1 MSQAQAPK
9 ADAQTALAELIE
21 RLVAEIEP
29 LHLRLN
35 LAVWNANVTG
45 DAAHEQE
52 SARLEAMI
60 RGVYARPEPFA
71 FLQALTSAGGVSD
84 ARLERQRQLVFN
96 SFQANQ
102 LPAETIQRI
111 VGLEKKLESRF
122 NTYRASLDGERV
134 GDNAIRQLLRDSDDN
149 ALRRRAWEASK
160 QIGAEIETELLELV
174 RLRNQTARQLGFDD
188 HYALSLRL
196 KDELEEP
203 QLEAWLDEVEH
214 GTRPLYEAYKRDLD
228 DRLCRRFGVS
238 RAELRPWHYG
248 DPFFQEAPAQGADL
262 DPWFAG
268 KALEELTR
276 RSFAAVGFDIRD
288 LLARADLYEKPG
300 KCQHAFCL
308 AVDRGADVRVLC
320 NLRSDEY
327 WMGTMLHEFG
337 HAVYDQGI
345 DHALPFL
352 LREPAHILTTEAT
365 AMLFGRLSKNAAWL
379 TRYAGMP
386 EAEARAAEAGSRRA
400 IRDQL
405 LVQTRWEL
413 VMCHMERALYR
424 DPGQDLSRLWW
435 DLVERFQG
443 VRRPETRVAPDWASK
458 IHFSVAPVY
467 YHNYLLGE
475 VMASQLQRT
484 LRHDVLG
491 GGAESWARFVSSP
504 EVGRYLTDRL
514 FCSGRSLPWPE
525 TVRQATGQALSPAA
539 FLDELAGRE

>member
-1 MSQAQAPK
+1 MSQAQAPRT
-9 ADAQTALAELIE
+9 DPQPALADLIA

-29 LHLRLN
+29 LQLRLN

-52 SARLEAMI
+52 SARLEAAI
-60 RGVYARPEPFA
+60 REIHARPEPFA
-71 FLQALTSAGGVSD
+71 RLRSLSPEGGVPD
-84 ARLERQRQLVFN
+84 ASLERQRQLVFN
-96 SFQANQ
+96 NFRANQ
-102 LPAETIQRI
+102 LPAATIQRI

-122 NTYRASLDGERV
+122 NTFRATLDGERV
-134 GDNAIRQLLRDSDDN
+134 GENAIRELLRESDDL
-149 ALRRRAWEASK
+149 ALRQRAWEASK
-160 QIGAEIETELLELV
+160 QIGAEVEPELLELV
-174 RLRNQTARQLGFDD
+174 RLRNQTARELGFDD
-188 HYALSLRL
+188 HYAMSLEL
-196 KDELEEP
+196 KDEIEES
-203 QLEAWLDEVEH
+203 QLFAWLDEVDR

-228 DRLCRRFGVS
+228 ERLARRFGVP

-248 DPFFQEAPAQGADL
+248 DPFFQEAPAHGVNL

-276 RSFAAVGFDIRD
+276 RFFEGVGFDIRD

-308 AVDRGADVRVLC
+308 SMDRGADVRVLC
-320 NLRSDEY
+320 NVRSDEY

-345 DHALPFL
+345 DRALPFL

-386 EAEARAAEAGSRRA
+386 ETEARAAGDASRRA

-424 DPGQDLSRLWW
+424 DPAQDLHRLWW

-443 VRRPETRVAPDWASK
+443 VRRPEGRTTPDWASK
-458 IHFSVAPVY
+458 IHFCVAPVY

-475 VMASQLQRT
+475 VMASQLQRAIQT
-484 LRHDVLG
+484 QALG
-491 GGAESWARFVSSP
+491 GGSDVWARYVSSP
-504 EVGRYLTDRL
+504 EVGRYLSERL
-514 FCSGRSLPWPE
+514 FRPGRSRPWPE
-525 TVRQATGQALSPAA
+525 TVRHATGSDLGPEA
-539 FLDELAGRE
+539 FLAELAGPS

>member
-1 MSQAQAPK
+1 MSQARTPK
-9 ADAQTALAELIE
+9 ADPQVALAELIG
-21 RLVAEIEP
+21 RLVEEIEP
-29 LHLRLN
+29 LQLRLN

-45 DAAHEQE
+45 DPAHEQE
-52 SARLEAMI
+52 SARLETRI
-60 RGVYARPEPFA
+60 REVFARPEPFA
-71 FLQALTSAGGVSD
+71 FLRSLASPGGVSD

-102 LPAETIQRI
+102 IPPETIQRI

-122 NTYRASLDGERV
+122 NTYRATLDGERV
-134 GDNAIRQLLRDSDDN
+134 GDNAIRQILRDSDDG
-149 ALRRRAWEASK
+149 ALRWRAWGASK
-160 QIGAEIETELLELV
+160 QIGAEIEAELLELV
-174 RLRNQTARQLGFDD
+174 RLRNETARQIGFAD
-188 HYALSLRL
+188 HYAMSLRL
-196 KDELEEP
+196 KDEIEEP
-203 QLEAWLDEVEH
+203 RLFAWLDQVER
-214 GTRPLYEAYKRDLD
+214 GTRPLYEAYKRELD
-228 DRLCRRFGVS
+228 GRLCQRFGIS
-238 RAELRPWHYG
+238 PAELRPWHYG

-268 KALEELTR
+268 KPLEDLTR
-276 RSFAAVGFDIRD
+276 RFFEAVGFDIRD

-308 AVDRGADVRVLC
+308 SVDRGADVRVLC
-320 NLRSDEY
+320 NVRSDEY

-345 DHALPFL
+345 DRALPFL

-386 EAEARAAEAGSRRA
+386 EAEAKAAEAASRRA

-424 DPGQDLSRLWW
+424 DPAQDLNRLWW

-443 VRRPETRVAPDWASK
+443 VRRPEARMAPDWASK

-475 VMASQLQRT
+475 VMASQLQRAIQVQA
-484 LRHDVLG
+484 LAG
-491 GGAESWARFVSSP
+491 GDGVWARYVSSP
-504 EVGRYLTDRL
+504 EVGRYLRERL
-514 FCSGRSLPWPE
+514 FRTGRSLPWPE
-525 TVRQATGQALSPAA
+525 TVRQATGSELDPEA
-539 FLDELAGRE
+539 FLAELDGRE